1 MNVTFEIPTGIE
13 EVLRS
18 AGTDPGHAA
27 KESLLVELYRDRRI
41 THHQL
46 GEALG
51 LNRYEVDGVLKRHNI
66 LLDLSLEDF
75 NAEVASL
82 REVERK

>member
-1 MNVTFEIPTGIE
+1 MNVTFEIPTEIE
-13 EVLRS
+13 EVLLS
-18 AGTDPGHAA
+18 AGTDPSHAA
-27 KESLLVELYRDRRI
+27 KESLLVELYRERRI
-41 THHQL
+41 TQRQL
-46 GEALG
+46 GQALG